1 MEKQSYDKAVDEIKN
16 VFNLLRIQLQKIQE
30 TMSKIRRNALNYT
43 VADYEAI
50 LSENI
55 EAVDEAKGKF
65 AGYRE
70 MVKTRVHELE
80 EENINVRKLNAS
92 EEEKLQNLRVIET
105 YLNRSIDELQKI
117 LSSHFDL
124 KALYTKE
131 LEALSQMSLI
141 KRFSLRNELYDKI
154 LENPAGL
161 EHLMIFLRPLFQRD
175 VDKIYNLN
183 KALEFQRPMRKNREE
198 DLAEE
203 LDFDEESWQEE
214 QERKRR
220 DKLKLYEGCLGSL
233 LDAALA
239 KGQVTLAQICEDIAS
254 DEGERK
260 RLLPNVEIFKEVM
273 VELIRNREMDMDA
286 LRKERS
292 ENIVE
297 NAGDF
302 QLNAMLLDLVD
313 GSPKRSGI
321 RKIEVMRVE
330 DGQAVV
336 FEQVEDAGQVLSQ
349 LTTTI
354 LSYEK
359 LMEKLEVDI
368 SLVEKE
374 KTKIVELLED
384 YLQEVHRN
392 LGRIDHNSTIT
403 IREKPVKMLKIQLP
417 DWEENLGMYQ
427 VRLNDFIDDLTQKG
441 IEIFEKNENAQEY
454 FGARLTTRNLY
465 DQVVG
470 IANVQIRLYKVEE
483 QREYP
488 ITWAEVAKN
497 SGGEGFLS
505 AFIILTSLLYYMRKD
520 ESDIFADR
528 NEGKVL
534 LMDNPFAQ
542 TNAAHLL
549 KPLMDMAK
557 KTNTQLICLSGLG
570 GDSIYN
576 RFDNIYV
583 LNLIAASLRGGTQ
596 YLKANHTRGSEPE
609 TMILSRIEVMEQQ
622 ELIF

>member
-1 MEKQSYDKAVDEIKN
+1 MLKRFGKEEPLPKEEIHVQDFLAKIHQLQYQMKELQQKLAAWEERARCYEEHITALSEYSQLPIKEEVTWEQNFREMGRKELREFQGTLLRDHKAGIKQCQTSKERLTGFLNQIVRREEFQDDFYRKPLEAMLELTEDAAQVISQLATTVQSY
-16 VFNLLRIQLQKIQE
+16 
-30 TMSKIRRNALNYT
+30 
-43 VADYEAI
+43 
-50 LSENI
+50 
-55 EAVDEAKGKF
+55 
-65 AGYRE
+65 
-70 MVKTRVHELE
+70 
-80 EENINVRKLNAS
+80 
-92 EEEKLQNLRVIET
+92 
-105 YLNRSIDELQKI
+105 
-117 LSSHFDL
+117 
-124 KALYTKE
+124 
-131 LEALSQMSLI
+131 
-141 KRFSLRNELYDKI
+141 
-154 LENPAGL
+154 
-161 EHLMIFLRPLFQRD
+161 
-175 VDKIYNLN
+175 
-183 KALEFQRPMRKNREE
+183 
-198 DLAEE
+198 
-203 LDFDEESWQEE
+203 
-214 QERKRR
+214 ER
-220 DKLKLYEGCLGSL
+220 
-233 LDAALA
+233 
-239 KGQVTLAQICEDIAS
+239 
-254 DEGERK
+254 
-260 RLLPNVEIFKEVM
+260 
-273 VELIRNREMDMDA
+273 
-286 LRKERS
+286 
-292 ENIVE
+292 
-297 NAGDF
+297 
-302 QLNAMLLDLVD
+302 
-313 GSPKRSGI
+313 
-321 RKIEVMRVE
+321 
-330 DGQAVV
+330 
-336 FEQVEDAGQVLSQ
+336 
-349 LTTTI
+349 
-354 LSYEK
+354 

-374 KTKIVELLED
+374 KAKIVELLED
-384 YLQEVHRN
+384 YLLEVHRN

-403 IREKPVKMLKIQLP
+403 IREKPIKMLKIQLP
-417 DWEENLGMYQ
+417 EWEENLGMYQ

-596 YLKANHTRGSEPE
+596 YLKASHTRGSEPE
-609 TMILSRIEVMEQQ
+609 TMILSQIEVMEQQ